1 MTETSP
7 HGAASPVIIAL
18 LLIVAALFLTRSVME
33 PVAFALFIVAL
44 ASPLQTRLKRRMPAA
59 LAFIATIVITLAV
72 LGLLILAILWSIG
85 EIGHWVLVNLGRF
98 QSSYAMAT
106 DWLAQHEIFIPGI
119 FAERFNIA
127 WITGPLRAAAA
138 STQGAVSFIMLAFV
152 FIILGLK
159 EADGLPAR
167 IRRIQGANAS
177 WDAVATGHVVIAK
190 FRRYMGV
197 RTVASLLTGAA
208 TAGLGMVFGVEQ
220 PLAWG
225 VMAFAFNFLP
235 FIGPLIVVALM
246 TIFTAAQFGDWQTP
260 LLILVTVTAAQFGIG
275 SYLEPILAGTAL
287 SMSPFIVLLA
297 VFFWGLLWGIP
308 GAFLGVPIVIL
319 LITVCEQLPGS
330 RWVATLLGGE
340 AQQRDPA

>member
-1 MTETSP
+1 MTAP
-7 HGAASPVIIAL
+7 RGAAAPVIIAL
-18 LLIVAALFLTRSVME
+18 LLIIAALFLTRSVME

-44 ASPLQTRLKRRMPAA
+44 ASPLQGRLRRSMPMGLA
-59 LAFIATIVITLAV
+59 LLATFCITLAV
-72 LGLLILAILWSIG
+72 LGVLIIAILWSVG
-85 EIGHWVLVNLGRF
+85 EIGNWVLVNLGRF
-98 QSSYAMAT
+98 QSNYALLSE
-106 DWLAQHEIFIPGI
+106 WLADLEISIPGI
-119 FAERFNIA
+119 FAERFNISWA
-127 WITGPLRAAAA
+127 TGPLRAAAA
-138 STQGAVSFIMLAFV
+138 STQGVVSFIMLAVV

-159 EADGLPAR
+159 EAGDLPTR
-167 IRRIQGANAS
+167 IRRIQGPDAS
-177 WDAVATGHVVIAK
+177 RDAVATGHVAIAK

-197 RTVASLLTGAA
+197 RTIASLLTGAA
-208 TAGLGMVFGVEQ
+208 TAGLGMFFGVEQ

-235 FIGPLIVVALM
+235 FIGPLLVVAMM

-260 LLILVTVTAAQFGIG
+260 SLVLVTVSAAQFGIC
-275 SYLEPILAGTAL
+275 SYLEPILPGTAL

-330 RWVATLLGGE
+330 RWVATLLGGD
-340 AQQRDPA
+340 AQLRDPV